1 LTERAVVSWMLAL
14 ACAVSCAPPALAALG
29 EQAGTPSAAAAAAIV
44 RALNS
49 GAMSSTLSR
58 DPSTQR
64 IQELVTFTPQR
75 SNVAV
80 DRFVSR
86 SHESY
91 SGPVAGRR
99 RFFADRLHDF
109 RTLVSQYG
117 MRPNDLATAR
127 AFAIVVGY
135 RAYNGE
141 HLRDAL
147 SGRIMIGLL
156 ALDLARTEL
165 ANPWNDARKQDLY
178 ETLGIEAST
187 LNWSLERALQRS
199 DASSLR
205 SLRTRARTMLRE
217 QLGRNPDTV
226 TPDTYPC
233 VLYRSAPC
241 TTLVRQLRENLQAD
255 SVTP

>member
-1 LTERAVVSWMLAL
+1 MIL
-14 ACAVSCAPPALAALG
+14 
-29 EQAGTPSAAAAAAIV
+29 

-49 GAMSSTLSR
+49 GAISTTPPQEL
-58 DPSTQR
+58 STQR
-64 IQELVTFTPQR
+64 IRALVTFTPQP

-80 DRFVSR
+80 ERFASR
-86 SHESY
+86 SRESY
-91 SGPVAGRR
+91 RGPVAGRR
-99 RFFADRLHDF
+99 RFFTDRLHDF
-109 RTLVSQYG
+109 QLLVSRYG

-147 SGRIMIGLL
+147 SGRIMMGLL
-156 ALDLARTEL
+156 ALDVARTEGTS
-165 ANPWNDARKQDLY
+165 PWNDAHKQDLY

-199 DASSLR
+199 DAPSLR

-233 VLYRSAPC
+233 VLYRGTPC

-255 SVTP
+255 TTLP